1 MAISDNRSCS
11 CGKSTKQKPVLSEGF
26 VNYLQVES
34 NNYREI
40 MNLKMRGYNYSFASR
55 THWPE
60 DVSILANINEPED
73 TRIWGCEDTNKHT
86 WTWGYEDV
94 RIKGYKQAYMNL
106 RGYED
111 ARMRGYRQVRTNMR
125 IWGCEGA
132 RIQISRQEP
141 KHMRV
146 WGCKDINKS
155 NISNMYVT
163 SRLDTSLYT

>member
-86 WTWGYEDV
+86 WTWGYKD
-94 RIKGYKQAYMNL
+94 L
-106 RGYED
+106 
-111 ARMRGYRQVRTNMR
+111 RMRRYQQAHMSLR
-125 IWGCEGA
+125 IWGCEDK
-132 RIQISRQEP
+132 RIQASIYES
-141 KHMRV
+141 KGI
-146 WGCKDINKS
+146 WGCKDARIQASTHKHEDMRLRGCEDTNK
-155 NISNMYVT
+155 
-163 SRLDTSLYT
+163 